1 MVIYPAM
8 DITRDLIRAGLEK
21 ARYITTEAVETVL
34 YLSLV
39 LEKPLLIEG
48 PAGAGKTEIGKV
60 LATTLDA
67 ELIRLQC
74 YEGLDEAKAL
84 YEWKY
89 QRQVLRIQADRDQ
102 GLSGEEMTQHVF
114 SREFLLDRPL
124 LRAITTPRRA
134 VLLIDEIDK
143 ADEEFEAFLLE
154 LLSDFQVTI
163 PELGT
168 VRAQHRP
175 AVVLTSNRAR
185 ELSEA
190 LKRRCL
196 YLWLDFPGVEKE
208 REIIALKVPDLEPQL
223 QTHVA
228 RFVQAL
234 RKLDLHKAPSIAE
247 TLDWARAL
255 RALQIRELNAAAVR
269 QTLNLVLKHEEDLRK
284 ADGKIGQLLSAATKS

>member
-8 DITRDLIRAGLEK
+8 DITRELIRAGLEK

-84 YEWKY
+84 YEWNY
-89 QRQVLRIQADRDQ
+89 QKQLLRIQADRDQ

-223 QTHVA
+223 QAHVA

-284 ADGKIGQLLSAATKS
+284 ADGKIGQLLATATKA

>member
-1 MVIYPAM
+1 ME
-8 DITRDLIRAGLEK
+8 ITGEIVREGLRR

-34 YLSLV
+34 FLALH

-60 LATTLDA
+60 LAETLHTD
-67 ELIRLQC
+67 LIRLQC

-84 YEWKY
+84 YEWNY
-89 QRQVLRIQADRDQ
+89 QKQLLRIQADRDQ
-102 GLSGEEMTQHVF
+102 GLPWDELSQHVF
-114 SREFLLDRPL
+114 SREYLLERPL
-124 LRAITTPRRA
+124 LRAVTTPRRV

-154 LLSDFQVTI
+154 LLSDFQVTV

-168 VRAQHRP
+168 LRAEHRP
-175 AVVLTSNRAR
+175 VVVLTSNRAR

-196 YLWLDFPGVEKE
+196 YLWLDFPGIEKE
-208 REIIALKVPDLEPQL
+208 REIVSLKVPDLEPRL
-223 QTHVA
+223 QTQVA
-228 RFVQAL
+228 RFVNEL

-255 RALQIRELNAAAVR
+255 RALQIKELSPASVR

-284 ADGKIGQLLSAATKS
+284 AGGKTASLVAAAVKEG

>member
-1 MVIYPAM
+1 MQISPELVH
-8 DITRDLIRAGLEK
+8 DGLRR
-21 ARYITTEAVETVL
+21 ARYLTTPAVETTL
-34 YLSLV
+34 YLALV

-60 LATTLDA
+60 LAEILHTDLV
-67 ELIRLQC
+67 RLQC

-84 YEWKY
+84 YEWNY
-89 QRQVLRIQADRDQ
+89 QKQLLRIQADREQDRAW
-102 GLSGEEMTQHVF
+102 EEVNQHIF
-114 SREFLLDRPL
+114 SRDYLLERPL
-124 LRAITTPRRA
+124 LRAIAAPRKV

-154 LLSDFQVTI
+154 VLSDFQVTI

-168 VRAQHRP
+168 VTAQNRP

-196 YLWLDFPGVEKE
+196 YLYLDFPGTEIE
-208 REIIALKVPDLEPQL
+208 REIIALKVPDLDVRL
-223 QTHVA
+223 QEQVA
-228 RFVQAL
+228 RFVNGL
-234 RKLDLHKAPSIAE
+234 RKLDLRKAPSIAE

-255 RALQIRELNAAAVR
+255 RALGIKELDAAGVR
-269 QTLNLVLKHEEDLRK
+269 KTLNLILKHEEDIRK
-284 ADGKIGQLLSAATKS
+284 AESKSSSLLAAARS

>member
-1 MVIYPAM
+1 LM
-8 DITRDLIRAGLEK
+8 DITPEAVARGLER
-21 ARYITTEAVETVL
+21 ARYLTTPRVQTVL
-34 YLSLV
+34 YLALV

-60 LATTLDA
+60 MA
-67 ELIRLQC
+67 EILHTELVRLQC

-84 YEWKY
+84 YEWNY
-89 QRQVLRIQADRDQ
+89 QKQLLRVQADRAQELDW
-102 GLSGEEMTQHVF
+102 SEVTQHIF
-114 SREFLLDRPL
+114 SREYLLERPL
-124 LRAITTPRRA
+124 LHAITVPRKV

-154 LLSDFQVTI
+154 VLSDFQISI

-168 VRAQHRP
+168 LAARHRP

-190 LKRRCL
+190 LKRRCVYL
-196 YLWLDFPGVEKE
+196 YLDFPGTEIE
-208 REIIALKVPDLEPQL
+208 RQIISLKVPELDAHLRD
-223 QTHVA
+223 HVA
-228 RFVQAL
+228 RFVNGL
-234 RKLDLHKAPSIAE
+234 RKLDLRKVPSIAE

-255 RALQIRELNAAAVR
+255 RALGIKELDAAAVR

-284 ADGKIGQLLSAATKS
+284 VDGKLSSLLASATRHDS